1 MVDIQ
6 DGGRYIH
13 LSISLR
19 LCKGKGKGKLMFQIT
34 DISNKSMDTF
44 KCNDCIAGGKI
55 YVATLTSIISH
66 FLTSISRVILQ
77 LHTLTLACS
86 GNILI

>member
-19 LCKGKGKGKLMFQIT
+19 LCKGKGKAKLMFQIT

-44 KCNDCIAGGKI
+44 KCNDALQ
-55 YVATLTSIISH
+55 VAK
-66 FLTSISRVILQ
+66 FM
-77 LHTLTLACS
+77 
-86 GNILI
+86 